1 MNNVETSSA
10 LSNLLLQAQQ
20 TLNCRLDDVSI
31 IDRDMAFQLKNAMDF
46 AERIISSPLS
56 STDDRT
62 KAEGLLSRRLE
73 ISAAW
78 QRLRQQLRS

>member
-1 MNNVETSSA
+1 MNNVETSSP
-10 LSNLLLQAQQ
+10 LNNLLLQAQQ
-20 TLNCRLDDVSI
+20 TLNCKLDDISI
-31 IDRDMAFQLKNAMDF
+31 IDRDMAFQLKNAVDF
-46 AERIISSPLS
+46 AERIVSSPLS
-56 STDDRT
+56 SAEDRV